1 MTEHFPFDMSIL
13 DVPQPM
19 SSPWS
24 TVPGGLRGSS
34 RSLGCVAVVAIV
46 LAAIVVG
53 LLAVIALCVVTGVVP
68 FAHTDALSAA
78 GVFGRGANA
87 DLIASLRSVTNVLKA
102 NFLGFVGATI
112 VLVVLALAAGHI
124 VGDQRA
130 QEKTARLVQGVLM
143 LVAASGF
150 VA

>member
-1 MTEHFPFDMSIL
+1 MTEHFSSHTPVFDF
-13 DVPQPM
+13 PT
-19 SSPWS
+19 SSLP
-24 TVPGGLRGSS
+24 PGPTLQLRRPASS
-34 RSLGCVAVVAIV
+34 SGCAAVVAII
-46 LAAIVVG
+46 AGAIVVG
-53 LLAVIALCVVTGVVP
+53 VFALIALAVIAGLIP
-68 FAHTDALSAA
+68 FAHMDALSAA

-87 DLIASLRSVTNVLKA
+87 DLLASLRSVTNVLKA

-112 VLVVLALAAGHI
+112 VLVVLALAAAHI